1 MKSYLVTGGCGFIGS
16 HLADALAA
24 RGHRV
29 RILDDLSTG
38 RRDYAPAA
46 AELVMGDVAD
56 APTVER
62 AMEGMTG
69 CFHLAA
75 IASVQR
81 SVEAWQETH
90 RINLGGTINVL
101 EAATRGGGVP
111 VVYASS
117 AAVYGN
123 NPALPLGESEA
134 IAPLTPYGADKAGSE
149 LHARAAFAVHGAPST
164 GLRFF
169 NVFGPRQDPASPY
182 SGVISIF
189 AESLLAGRALTVFGD
204 GEQSRDFV
212 FVADVVA
219 ALLAAMERQDR
230 SARVFNVCRGERVSL
245 LGLIAALERAA
256 QRKAQVRHGPDRQGD
271 IRHSQGDGARIRAG
285 LGFAPKVALDE
296 GLAALVRWLESARA
310 VPASSAWTTRK
321 GALGCADV

>member
-1 MKSYLVTGGCGFIGS
+1 MNSFLVTGGCGFIGS

-38 RRDYAPAA
+38 RRANAPAA
-46 AELVMGDVAD
+46 AELVVGDVAD
-56 APTVER
+56 APTVQR
-62 AMEGMTG
+62 AMEGMAG

-75 IASVQR
+75 IASVPR
-81 SVEAWQETH
+81 SIEAWQETH

-101 EAATRGGGVP
+101 DAARRGGGAP
-111 VVYASS
+111 VCYAWS
-117 AAVYGN
+117 ASVYGD
-123 NPALPLGESEA
+123 NPSLPLNESEP
-134 IAPLTPYGADKAGSE
+134 ITPLTPYGADKAGGE
-149 LHARAAFAVHGAPST
+149 LHAHAAFAVHGVPST

-189 AESLLAGRALTVFGD
+189 AENLLAGRALTVFGD

-219 ALLAAMERQDR
+219 ALLAAMEQPDR
-230 SARVFNVCRGERVSL
+230 SARVFNVCSGERVSL

-256 QRKAQVRHGPDRQGD
+256 KRKAQVRHAPERQGD
-271 IRHSQGDGARIRAG
+271 VRHSQGDGARIRAG
-285 LGFAPKVALDE
+285 LGFAPKVALEE
-296 GLAALVRWLESARA
+296 GLAALIQWLESAWA
-310 VPASSAWTTRK
+310 IPAGSA
-321 GALGCADV
+321 

>member
-1 MKSYLVTGGCGFIGS
+1 MNSFLVTGGCGFIGS

-38 RRDYAPAA
+38 RRANAPAA
-46 AELVMGDVAD
+46 AELVVGDVAD
-56 APTVER
+56 APTVRR
-62 AMEGMTG
+62 AMEGMAG

-75 IASVQR
+75 IASVPR
-81 SVEAWQETH
+81 SIEAWQATH
-90 RINLGGTINVL
+90 RVNLGGTINVL
-101 EAATRGGGVP
+101 DAARRAGAAP

-117 AAVYGN
+117 ASVYGD
-123 NPALPLGESEA
+123 NPALPLNESEP
-134 IAPLTPYGADKAGSE
+134 ITPLTPYGADKAGGE
-149 LHARAAFAVHGAPST
+149 LHAHAAFAVHGVPST

-189 AESLLAGRALTVFGD
+189 AENMLAGRALTVFGD

-219 ALLAAMERQDR
+219 ALLAAMEQPDR
-230 SARVFNVCRGERVSL
+230 SARVFNVCSGERVSL

-256 QRKAQVRHGPDRQGD
+256 KRKAQVRHAPERQGD
-271 IRHSQGDGARIRAG
+271 VRHSQGDGARIRAG
-285 LGFAPKVALDE
+285 LGFAPKVALEE
-296 GLAALVRWLESARA
+296 GLAALIQWLESAWA
-310 VPASSAWTTRK
+310 IPAGSA
-321 GALGCADV
+321 